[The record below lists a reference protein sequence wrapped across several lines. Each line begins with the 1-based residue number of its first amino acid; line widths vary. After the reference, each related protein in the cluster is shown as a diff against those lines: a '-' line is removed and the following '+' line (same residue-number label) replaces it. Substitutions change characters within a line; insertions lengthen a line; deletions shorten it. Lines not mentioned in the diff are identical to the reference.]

1 MFSWGWASQ
10 QTSPIIKL
18 HINSMIEEGKDWLY
32 ILTER
37 GAEIWNSS
45 EKEDVVSII
54 INFKSLFINIL
65 LDF

>member
-10 QTSPIIKL
+10 QPSPILKL

-45 EKEDVVSII
+45 EKEDVVCIYFYKYYSYQYLI
-54 INFKSLFINIL
+54 FCY
-65 LDF
+65 